1 MAQTISQ
8 AQRSALSEGFLDN
21 LGSGRDSEGLK
32 TDHVIDALVEIAGIL
47 LDETNKNLDKGG
59 HNSSG
64 ALASSFKVV
73 NPTVNGKVISLD
85 IEALQ
90 YYQFLNN
97 GVKGTKS
104 GNGRYAFKNP
114 YPSKQMVKEVG
125 DWMKRAGMST
135 RNIKKSVS
143 KQESKQSS
151 VAQLNAAYA
160 VARSIKMKGIKGTGF
175 FDKAVQTASQK
186 TKEILGKALKI
197 DIINSLPNNLNGTN
211 TQ

>member
-8 AQRSALSEGFLDN
+8 AQRSAISEGFLDN
-21 LGSGRDSEGLK
+21 LGSSRDSDGLK
-32 TDHVIDALVEIAGIL
+32 TDHIVDALGEIAGIL

-64 ALASSFKVV
+64 ALASSFTVV
-73 NPTVNGKVISLD
+73 DPTVRGKVLSLD

-114 YPSKQMVKEVG
+114 YPSKKMVKEIG

-160 VARSIKMKGIKGTGF
+160 VARSIKQKGIKGTGF
-175 FDKAVQTASQK
+175 FDKAVQTANQK

-197 DIINSLPNNLNGTN
+197 DIINSLPTNLNGTN
-211 TQ
+211 T